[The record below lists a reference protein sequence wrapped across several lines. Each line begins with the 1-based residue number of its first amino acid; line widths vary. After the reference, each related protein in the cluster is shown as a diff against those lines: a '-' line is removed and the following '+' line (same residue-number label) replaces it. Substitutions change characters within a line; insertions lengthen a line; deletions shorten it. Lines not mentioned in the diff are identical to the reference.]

1 VILDPTVGRILL
13 QVVLWLPLVG
23 AIVVALAANG
33 ASGSSLRA
41 DEVSNDHGAA
51 PTGAAATR
59 ATHADTG
66 VAGSPTTAHG
76 VAAGGVG
83 GTLAAEHGAIV
94 TGGASLRAWRLAT
107 FFAAVTFL
115 LAAWLMVGFDRG
127 AAAQYQFETRIGWLP
142 FGSDYR
148 IAVDGLSMPLVALNA
163 LLSLSAIAGSWRIAL
178 RQPLYFSLF
187 LLLESAV
194 AGVFTAVDLFLFFLF
209 WELELIPMFLIIGIW
224 GGARREY
231 AAFKFILYTVAG
243 SAFMLVG
250 IFLVAWFGPKPLT
263 FGIPEIARFNFAQ
276 YGSGLLSLGGIA
288 FILLFIGFAV
298 KVPIFP
304 FHTWLPDAHVEAPT
318 AGSVMLAGVLLKM
331 GGYGLLRLCITLL
344 PTAAHDWQWLLI
356 ILAVVNSIY
365 GAFVALAQTDLK
377 KMIANSSISHM
388 GYVILGIATLSQ
400 VGFNGA
406 LLVMLAH
413 GLYSGLLFSMVGLV
427 YDRTHTRE
435 VGMMGGL
442 AARMPFIST
451 VFFLAGLASLGLP
464 GLAGFVAEFT
474 TFIGAYGIYPLATI
488 LCVCTI
494 AITAGYILWRVGSVF
509 YGPLLPEWG
518 MLGDAIWRE
527 RIAVGLLAA
536 ATLLIGVAPNVVAD
550 MTAGGVAPIAAAV
563 AQGGQR

>member
-1 VILDPTVGRILL
+1 MILDPNVGRVVL
-13 QVVLWLPLVG
+13 QLVLWLPLVG
-23 AIVVALAANG
+23 AVVVALAGNGGAN
-33 ASGSSLRA
+33 ASPAAAHDGHAEPGLPS
-41 DEVSNDHGAA
+41 GAA
-51 PTGAAATR
+51 
-59 ATHADTG
+59 
-66 VAGSPTTAHG
+66 
-76 VAAGGVG
+76 
-83 GTLAAEHGAIV
+83 
-94 TGGASLRAWRLAT
+94 LRPWRIAT
-107 FFAAVTFL
+107 FFAAVTFI
-115 LAAWLMVGFDRG
+115 LAAWLMIGFDR
-127 AAAQYQFETRIGWLP
+127 ASASQYQFETRIGWLP

-163 LLSLSAIAGSWRIAL
+163 VLTLSAIAGSWRIAM

-187 LLLESAV
+187 LILESAV
-194 AGVFTAVDLFLFFLF
+194 AGVFTAGDLFLFFLF

-250 IFLVAWFGPKPLT
+250 IFLVAFFGPKPLT

-276 YGSGLLSLGGIA
+276 YGTGIASLGGLA
-288 FILLFIGFAV
+288 FILLFLGFAV

-344 PTAAHDWQWLLI
+344 PQAAHDWQWLLI

-365 GAFVALAQTDLK
+365 GALVALAQTDLK

-400 VGFNGA
+400 VGFQGA
-406 LLVMLAH
+406 LLVMVAH
-413 GLYSGLLFSMVGLV
+413 GLYSGLLFSMVGQV

-435 VGMMGGL
+435 VGLMSGL
-442 AARMPFIST
+442 AKRMPFVAT
-451 VFFLAGLASLGLP
+451 VFMIAGLASLGLP

-474 TFIGAYGIYPLATI
+474 TFIGAYSIYPLATI

-494 AITAGYILWRVGSVF
+494 AITAGYILWRLGSVF
-509 YGPLLPEWG
+509 FGPLTEQWST
-518 MLGDAIWRE
+518 LGDAIWRE
-527 RIAVGLLAA
+527 RLAVGLLAA
-536 ATLLIGVAPNVVAD
+536 ATLLVGVAPNVVAD
-550 MTAGGVAPIAAAV
+550 MSAGGVAPIAAAV

>member
-1 VILDPTVGRILL
+1 MNLDPTFGRLLL

-23 AIVVALAANG
+23 AIVVALAG
-33 ASGSSLRA
+33 SGPLEPSPDPASGAHGEVRAPVSLR
-41 DEVSNDHGAA
+41 
-51 PTGAAATR
+51 PWRIATF
-59 ATHADTG
+59 
-66 VAGSPTTAHG
+66 
-76 VAAGGVG
+76 VAA
-83 GTLAAEHGAIV
+83 I
-94 TGGASLRAWRLAT
+94 T
-107 FFAAVTFL
+107 FV
-115 LAAWLMVGFDRG
+115 LAAWLLIGFDR
-127 AAAQYQFETRIGWLP
+127 ARADQYQFETRLSWLP

-163 LLSLSAIAGSWRIAL
+163 LLSLSAIAGSWRIAA

-187 LLLESAV
+187 LVLESAV
-194 AGVFTAVDLFLFFLF
+194 AGVFTAGDLFLFFLF

-250 IFLVAWFGPKPLT
+250 IFLVAYFGPRPLT
-263 FGIPEIARFNFAQ
+263 FGISEIARFNFAQ
-276 YGSGLLSLGGIA
+276 YGSGIASLGGIA

-318 AGSVMLAGVLLKM
+318 AGSVILAGVLLKM
-331 GGYGLLRLCITLL
+331 GGYGLLRLCVTLL
-344 PTAAHDWQWLLI
+344 PQAAHDWQWLLI

-388 GYVILGIATLSQ
+388 GYVVLGIAVLTQ

-406 LLVMLAH
+406 LLVMIAH

-435 VGMMGGL
+435 IGMMGGL
-442 AARMPFIST
+442 AARMPFIAT
-451 VFFLAGLASLGLP
+451 VFFIAGLASLGLP

-474 TFIGAYGIYPLATI
+474 TFIGSYSVFPLATI

-494 AITAGYILWRVGSVF
+494 AITAGYILWRLGSVF
-509 YGPLLPEWG
+509 YGPLVEEWAT
-518 MLGDAIWRE
+518 LGDAIWRE

-536 ATLLIGVAPNVVAD
+536 ATLLIGVVPSVVTDLSA
-550 MTAGGVAPIAAAV
+550 AGVAPIAAAV
-563 AQGGQR
+563 AQGSQR

>member
-13 QVVLWLPLVG
+13 QLVLWLPLVG

-33 ASGSSLRA
+33 ASGSAPRA
-41 DEVSNDHGAA
+41 DEVSTGHAVVA
-51 PTGAAATR
+51 TGATATR

-66 VAGSPTTAHG
+66 LAGSPTTAP
-76 VAAGGVG
+76 AAAASGAA
-83 GTLAAEHGAIV
+83 GTLATEHGASLAGV
-94 TGGASLRAWRLAT
+94 ASLRAWRLAT

-115 LAAWLMVGFDRG
+115 LAAWLMVGFDR
-127 AAAQYQFETRIGWLP
+127 AAASQYQFETRIGWLP

-187 LLLESAV
+187 LILESAV

-474 TFIGAYGIYPLATI
+474 MFIGAYGIYPLATI

-527 RIAVGLLAA
+527 RMAVGLLAA
-536 ATLLIGVAPNVVAD
+536 ATLLMGVAPNVVAD